1 MGVRNGDNAVAELC
15 GRRAALRDWFDDVLG
30 AMLLEQE
37 QAALDE
43 VLQDLFGYYLLQL
56 GWVSPRDIL
65 TESRIRMRMVM
76 DVDRPQGLDY
86 PFVRARPEMVPLQGD
101 SLDVVVLQHTLEFA
115 DDPHE
120 VLREVDRMLIPEG
133 HVVIVAFNPWSYW
146 GAWRMLRRRRK
157 QRFPWCGRFLS
168 VTRMKDWMGLLGFD
182 TVQVVPLFF
191 RPPLRHEGVMRR
203 LRFMEGAGARAWP
216 LLAGVNIMVAQ
227 KRVATLTPIKL
238 RRWRLQRRLVVDVVK
253 QPTSGSV
260 SNG

>member
-1 MGVRNGDNAVAELC
+1 MGLRNDENAVTELC
-15 GRRAALRDWFDDVLG
+15 GRREALRQWFCDALG
-30 AMLLEQE
+30 ATLLEQE
-37 QAALDE
+37 QAVLDE

-76 DVDRPQGLDY
+76 DVDRPQGLAY
-86 PFVRARPEMVPLQGD
+86 PFVRARPEMVPVQGD
-101 SLDVVVLQHTLEFA
+101 SLDVVVLQHTLEFS

-133 HVVIVAFNPWSYW
+133 HVVIVAFNPWSLW
-146 GAWRMLRRRRK
+146 GLWRVLRRRR
-157 QRFPWCGRFLS
+157 RRRYPWCGRFLS
-168 VTRMKDWMGLLGFD
+168 VTRVRDWMGLLGFD

-203 LRFMEGAGARAWP
+203 LRFLDRAGARAWP
-216 LLAGVNIMVAQ
+216 LLAGVNIVVAQ

-238 RRWRLQRRLVVDVVK
+238 RRWRLERRLVVEVVK
-253 QPTSGSV
+253 QPTSGSIG
-260 SNG
+260 NG

>member
-1 MGVRNGDNAVAELC
+1 MGLRNGDNAVTELC
-15 GRRAALRDWFDDVLG
+15 GRREALRSWFADALG
-30 AMLLEQE
+30 TMLLDQE

-76 DVDRPQGLDY
+76 DVDRPQGLEY
-86 PFVRARPEMVPLQGD
+86 PFVRARPEMVPAQND

-120 VLREVDRMLIPEG
+120 VLREVDRVLIPEG
-133 HVVIVAFNPWSYW
+133 HVVMVAFNPWSHW
-146 GAWRMLRRRRK
+146 GIWRMLRRRRK
-157 QRFPWCGRFLS
+157 RRYPWCGRFLS

-191 RPPLRHEGVMRR
+191 RPPIRHEGVMRR
-203 LRFMEGAGARAWP
+203 LRFMERAGVRAWP
-216 LLAGVNIMVAQ
+216 LLAGVNIVVAQ

-238 RRWRLQRRLVVDVVK
+238 RRWRLQRRLVVEVVK

-260 SNG
+260 GNG